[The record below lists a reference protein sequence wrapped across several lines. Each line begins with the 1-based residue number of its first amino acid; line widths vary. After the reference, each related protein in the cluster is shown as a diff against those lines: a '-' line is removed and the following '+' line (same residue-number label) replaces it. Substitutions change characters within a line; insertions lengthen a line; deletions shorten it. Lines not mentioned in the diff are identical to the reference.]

1 MIFFCCNLVRPHW
14 YSGNLTSGGNTNL
27 GNLPFELYLME
38 AATGFSDNPQGI
50 EHYID
55 ICKQNNLLPVG
66 CGTST
71 YNCDMN
77 RYNGEPCLP
86 LPEAWGCNLGT
97 TLQDLKANTG
107 WDNRVVAIQSA
118 TYRGTYIAVLL
129 VKHPKDSSGHNDA
142 GHPNENENLQ
152 AVCGKPAGMFIIQL
166 YY

>member
-50 EHYID
+50 ENYID
-55 ICKQNNLLPVG
+55 ICKHNNLLPVG

-86 LPEAWGCNLGT
+86 LPEAWGCNLRT
-97 TLQDLKANTG
+97 TMQDLKNNTG

-118 TYRGTYIAVLL
+118 TYRGTYL
-129 VKHPKDSSGHNDA
+129 VKHPISYESSGHSN
-142 GHPNENENLQ
+142 GNENLQ
-152 AVCGKPAGMFIIQL
+152 AVCGKPAGMFLI
-166 YY
+166 